1 MLCFSKA
8 LITSAFVVFNR
19 VVFLNSIFFCTVVV
33 STLIFST
40 LVFST
45 RLHANDCQAPSKSQ
59 PIAIKRIVDGDTL
72 HLKDGRKVRLIGINT
87 PELGRDGQPDQP
99 LAKQATATARRLI
112 KGQNPL
118 LLQIGTQPQD
128 HYGRVLG
135 HIFLADGRSLEAE
148 LLKQGLGFAISM
160 PPNLALRDCLNQ
172 AERQARTA
180 NLGVWAEADY
190 RPLHASTLDRRSG
203 GFGRYQGEISRAGT
217 HSKGRY
223 LELNGEIFVQVQA
236 GTATA
241 LDLFS
246 SDDLLGRRV
255 EIRGWLIARKRTKT
269 QQRRGLLPFM
279 LKINHTDSLM
289 LCDPDC

>member
-8 LITSAFVVFNR
+8 LITSAFVVFNS
-19 VVFLNSIFFCTVVV
+19 VVFLNSLFF
-33 STLIFST
+33 FSSV
-40 LVFST
+40 VFST
-45 RLHANDCQAPSKSQ
+45 RLHANDCPPPPKPQ
-59 PIAIKRIVDGDTL
+59 PIVIKHIVDGDTL

-99 LAKQATATARRLI
+99 LAKQATAAIRQLI

-135 HIFLADGRSLEAE
+135 HIFLEDGRSLEAE
-148 LLKQGLGFAISM
+148 LLKQGLGFAISI

-172 AERQARTA
+172 AERLARAA

-203 GFGRYQGEISRAGT
+203 GFGRYQGEISQAGT

-223 LELNGEIFVQVQA
+223 LELNGKIFVPVQA

-246 SDDLLGRRV
+246 SDDLLGRKV
-255 EIRGWLIARKRTKT
+255 EIRGWLIARKLNKKQKKRA
-269 QQRRGLLPFM
+269 LMPFM
-279 LKINHTDSLM
+279 LKVNHTDNLSL
-289 LCDPDC
+289 CAQNC